1 MYKYMIV
8 GLTLLILG
16 YAGYY
21 FTTSGGGDL
30 LTKAI
35 TQSIESQEGITVAQL
50 FSGEYECIEED
61 GCQYPVK
68 IVLLDDTT
76 FELFYTQT
84 ETGEEIPVAQGT
96 WGVGKNNKL
105 ILLVDKRFSLATVP
119 NSIYGVID
127 TIKIRELSKKTQ
139 LFAWMENPIFTRTK
153 ADLPG
158 EEASSEISE

>member
-1 MYKYMIV
+1 MIV
-8 GLTLLILG
+8 GLTFLILG

-21 FTTSGGGDL
+21 FNTSGGGDM

-35 TQSIESQEGITVAQL
+35 TQTIEAQEGVTVAQL
-50 FSGEYECIEED
+50 FSGEYLCVDRD

-68 IVLLDDTT
+68 IILLDDTT
-76 FELFYTQT
+76 FELFYTLP
-84 ETGEEIPVAQGT
+84 ETDEEVPVAQGT

-127 TIKIRELSKKTQ
+127 TIKIREFSKKSQ
-139 LFAWMENPIFTRTK
+139 LFSWMDNPIFTRTVSQPIN
-153 ADLPG
+153 DQ
-158 EEASSEISE
+158 EEVSN

>member
-1 MYKYMIV
+1 MII
-8 GLTLLILG
+8 GLTFLILG

-21 FTTSGGGDL
+21 FRASGGSDM

-35 TQSIESQEGITVAQL
+35 TQTIEAQEGVTIAQL

-68 IVLLDDTT
+68 IILLDDTT

-84 ETGEEIPVAQGT
+84 DTGEEVPVAQGT

-139 LFAWMENPIFTRTK
+139 LFAWMENPIFTRTRAAVLEK
-153 ADLPG
+153 GDTLDVT
-158 EEASSEISE
+158 E

>member
-1 MYKYMIV
+1 MIV

-21 FTTSGGGDL
+21 FTNSGGGDL

-35 TQSIESQEGITVAQL
+35 TQTIESQEGVTVAQL
-50 FSGEYECIEED
+50 FSGEYECIESD

-84 ETGEEIPVAQGT
+84 ETGDEIPVAQGT

-105 ILLVDKRFSLATVP
+105 ILLVDKRFSLATLP

-127 TIKIRELSKKTQ
+127 TIKIRDFSKKTQ
-139 LFAWMENPIFTRTK
+139 LFAWMENPIFTRTTDEPVK
-153 ADLPG
+153 
-158 EEASSEISE
+158 EEGSVD